1 MPWPKPGLAATTG
14 VLLDGR
20 CDLVKLCGVLGVP
33 GKDDVDLRIGGH
45 GHDNAAI
52 GVQAHHLRIARCADI
67 LGQPLPQHVAFG
79 KRGA

>member
-1 MPWPKPGLAATTG
+1 MPGLIVTTG
-14 VLLDGR
+14 ILLAGR
-20 CDLVKLCGVLGVP
+20 CDLVKLCGVLGMP

>member
-14 VLLDGR
+14 VLLDCR

-52 GVQAHHLRIARCADI
+52 GVQALLAQLGADDLPRIAEH
-67 LGQPLPQHVAFG
+67 PQ
-79 KRGA
+79 